1 MQDDSPAGTNCNSM
15 LQPSTIS
22 GSMKKFI
29 LYRQSRHGCT
39 MHVAT
44 LLQKQEPICAAKAE
58 KLCNKAWPRQMSL
71 CCVSCLYQQ

>member
-29 LYRQSRHGCT
+29 LYRQSCHGCT

-44 LLQKQEPICAAKAE
+44 LLQKQETCAKGS
-58 KLCNKAWPRQMSL
+58 CNGQQMLQQRAWPI
-71 CCVSCLYQQ
+71 